1 MSGPDMVN
9 SLLGI
14 LLRFRKDEVAMTADI
29 EQMFYRFRVE
39 EKHRNFLRFY
49 WYRNNNPDDELIEYR
64 MKAHVFGNS
73 PSPAIATFGLR
84 KTVALADLNVKY
96 FVIRNFYVDDG
107 IISLPSKSEAI
118 SLMRRTQYILKT
130 EGQLRLHKIT

>member
-1 MSGPDMVN
+1 
-9 SLLGI
+9 
-14 LLRFRKDEVAMTADI
+14 MTADI

-39 EKHRNFLRFY
+39 EKHRYFLQFY

-64 MKAHVFGNS
+64 MKARVFGNS

-84 KTVALADLNVKY
+84 KTVELADLDVKY
-96 FVIRNFYVDDG
+96 LINRNFYLDDG
-107 IISLPSKSEAI
+107 IISLPSESEAI
-118 SLMRRTQYILKT
+118 SLMKRTHTILKT